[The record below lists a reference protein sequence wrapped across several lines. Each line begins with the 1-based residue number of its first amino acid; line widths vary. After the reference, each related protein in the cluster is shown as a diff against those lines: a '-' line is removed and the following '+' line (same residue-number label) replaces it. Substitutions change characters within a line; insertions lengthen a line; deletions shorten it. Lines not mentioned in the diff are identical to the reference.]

1 MQNSGL
7 VTFFMPMAI
16 AAIMFGLGMSL
27 TIRDF
32 KRVFQYI
39 KLVYVG
45 LAAQLLILPILCFCL
60 TLLMGL
66 PPFLAMGMMILSAS
80 PGGPSA
86 NLFSHL
92 AGADLALNIS
102 LTAANSFLAVISIP
116 SIVNLSLWYFFPVNT
131 GIGLDFAKTAE
142 VISIIAIPIA
152 LGMWVRNKKSSFAL
166 SSAKIVKLLSALF
179 LLTVIV
185 IAVVQEWETLATNF
199 GRIGV
204 AVVIFNFINLGFGYY
219 IARRFN
225 ASREQAFAISIEIG
239 IHNGTLAIYIAMQLL
254 KSAEMAIPAAIYSI
268 FMYISAFIFVY
279 VFRKTQKSI
288 S

>member
-152 LGMWVRNKKSSFAL
+152 LGMWVRNRKTAFAL

-288 S
+288 G